1 MMLTKK
7 QIILSFIP
15 TAFILI
21 LGILFLVRTHFMIE
35 FAGYFIGAYFLFS
48 ALIQFFAYYIE
59 RSIKDLATGIFY
71 SFLSLISFLFAGF
84 WMRYFFFVLGILFIL
99 SSIFQFL
106 NLRIKQY
113 FDFPIIEELILAILK
128 MISGILI
135 FSFAFQENEKPMG
148 IVIGICFILL
158 AIFLGIKSAIE
169 LHIQMKMNLLDPTQ
183 PSISQDQVIEGEIIS
198 EQTKD
203 IHDQE

>member
-1 MMLTKK
+1 MLTKK

-15 TAFILI
+15 TLFILI
-21 LGILFLVRTHFMIE
+21 LGILFLVKPHFMIE
-35 FAGYFIGAYFLFS
+35 FAGYFIGAYFLFN
-48 ALIQFFAYYIE
+48 ALVQFFSYYIE

-71 SFLSLISFLFAGF
+71 SFLALISLLFAGF
-84 WMRYFFFVLGILFIL
+84 WMRYFFFILGVLFIL

-106 NLRIKQY
+106 NLRIKRY
-113 FDFPIIEELILAILK
+113 FDFPIIEELLLAILK

-158 AIFLGIKSAIE
+158 AIFLGIKSAIQ
-169 LHIQMKMNLLDPTQ
+169 LHIQTKINLLNPDQ